1 MDERELKLSRRDF
14 IKTAGAGVAG
24 ATLLSGSLGSMTGT
38 ALAAAGPPNLAV
50 EKGAAL
56 KVLRWS
62 PFVAA
67 DKDIWEQNTRKW
79 EQATGGKVVTEYL
92 SWEDVRPKAAME
104 ASVGAGHDI
113 VLGWHDDP
121 FLYPD
126 KLLDV
131 TDVCAYL
138 GGKYGGWED
147 VAVKYGV
154 NPKTGRWIDIPIGG
168 PGQAICY
175 RKSWVN
181 EAGYPEMPLQM
192 DKFID
197 CCKKLK
203 AKGHPVGFALGHAV
217 GDGNN
222 WAHGFLWAFGGK
234 TVNKDGSPAINSKE
248 TRAAL
253 AAMKDLYDNAM
264 IPGCA
269 SWLDPHNNKAY
280 LAGEI
285 SATNNG
291 ISIYYAAKKDF
302 PQVAEDTFH
311 QYPPRGPSGK
321 PTELHLFDPAF
332 IFKHTP
338 YPQAAKHYLMFMM
351 EKEQAGPWI
360 NGMLGYVSPALKAYK
375 ELPVWTSDPKHTVYR
390 DCIANMLWT
399 GYEGPIG
406 PASAAVMAE
415 YVVVDLFANVCAKGM
430 SADKAIEVAERAIV
444 KAYKVK
450 KAATKG

>member
-1 MDERELKLSRRDF
+1 MDQKEGMLSRREF
-14 IKTAGAGVAG
+14 VKITGAGIAG
-24 ATLLSGSLGSMTGT
+24 VGLMAGSLKGLESK
-38 ALAAAGPPNLAV
+38 AWAEVQPPKLSV
-50 EKGAAL
+50 EKGAEL

-62 PFVAA
+62 PFVGS
-67 DKDIWEQNTRKW
+67 DKEMWEKNTAKW
-79 EQATGGKVVTEYL
+79 EQLTGCKVTTEYL

-131 TDVCAYL
+131 TDIAEYL
-138 GGKYGGWED
+138 GKKYGGWEE
-147 VAVKYGV
+147 VCLKYGIY
-154 NPKTGRWIDIPIGG
+154 PKTGRWIDIPMGG
-168 PGQAICY
+168 PGQAINY

-181 EAGYPEMPLQM
+181 EVGYEVMPVEM

-222 WAHGFLWAFGGK
+222 WCHSFLWAFGGK
-234 TVNKDGSPAINSKE
+234 TVEKDGTPAINSKE
-248 TRAAL
+248 TRMAL
-253 AAMKDLYDNAM
+253 EAMRDLYENAM

-269 SWLDPHNNKAY
+269 SWLDPHNNKAF
-280 LAGEI
+280 LAEEI
-285 SATNNG
+285 SVTNNG
-291 ISIYYAAKKDF
+291 ISIYYAAKEKF
-302 PQVAEDTFH
+302 PKIAEDTYH
-311 QYPPRGPSGK
+311 QNLPVGPVGR

-332 IFKHTP
+332 IFKHTRFP
-338 YPQAAKHYLMFMM
+338 NAAKHYLMFML
-351 EKEQAGPWI
+351 EAEQFGPWI
-360 NGMLGYVSPALKAYK
+360 NAMRGYVTPPLKAYRN
-375 ELPVWTSDPKHTVYR
+375 LPVWTEDPKHTVFR
-390 DCIANMLWT
+390 DCIKNMLWN

-415 YVVVDLFANVCAKGM
+415 YVVVDLFANYCARGM
-430 SADKAIEVAERAIV
+430 SADKAIEIAEKAIV
-444 KAYKVK
+444 KAYKK
-450 KAATKG
+450 KPKAKA